1 MLDQVE
7 RWAEI
12 NSGTRNLAGVK
23 AVADLLADA
32 FSALPGDIALVEA
45 APVES
50 VASDG
55 SVSALDHGRH
65 LHLTVRPEATVQMLL
80 TGHMDTVY
88 PVDHPF
94 QSLAFRQD
102 GTLHGPGV
110 ADMKSG
116 LAVMLAALKAVE
128 ASPLAARIGYEVV
141 INSDE
146 ETGSFSSAALLAAR
160 RARQGRGA
168 HL

>member
-1 MLDQVE
+1 MTRLSPIEAAAIDLVGEQPMLDQVE
-7 RWAEI
+7 RWAKI

-23 AVADLLADA
+23 AVADLLGDA
-32 FSALPGDIALVEA
+32 FSALPGDIVLVEA

-55 SVSALDHGRH
+55 SVSTLEHGRH

-80 TGHMDTVY
+80 TGHLDTVY

-110 ADMKSG
+110 A
-116 LAVMLAALKAVE
+116 
-128 ASPLAARIGYEVV
+128 
-141 INSDE
+141 
-146 ETGSFSSAALLAAR
+146 
-160 RARQGRGA
+160 
-168 HL
+168 